1 MLATAA
7 LAGPSRPGMR
17 HVRMAA
23 GRGTSRRPLPVPL
36 RRGIELVAS
45 ARPAGVMADPDE
57 GEVAMRGWWWSR
69 RLRTRRGL
77 RDALLALALL
87 GAGGAAAQQAPDASA
102 RWQALSAEAM
112 DAFRR
117 GQSAEAAVAAERA
130 LALARGAFG
139 PRHPQTLNSMNNLA
153 FLYRNQGRHGEAEPL
168 YREALQLTREV
179 LGPRHPRT
187 LAGMNNL
194 ATLYER
200 QGRHGEAEPLYRE
213 ALQLTREMFGPQHPN
228 TVRSTSN
235 LATLHRSQGLHGV
248 TP

>member
-1 MLATAA
+1 
-7 LAGPSRPGMR
+7 
-17 HVRMAA
+17 
-23 GRGTSRRPLPVPL
+23 
-36 RRGIELVAS
+36 
-45 ARPAGVMADPDE
+45 
-57 GEVAMRGWWWSR
+57 MRGWWWSR

-102 RWQALSAEAM
+102 RWRALSAEAM

-153 FLYRNQGRHGEAEPL
+153 FLYRS
-168 YREALQLTREV
+168 
-179 LGPRHPRT
+179 
-187 LAGMNNL
+187 
-194 ATLYER
+194 

-228 TVRSTSN
+228 TVRSASN

-248 TP
+248 AP